1 MKGEIL
7 LQSDVPK
14 DVPPGQAGPTPAQ
27 LTRAKSPNL
36 TESDAKAAGHKWGEQ
51 MQPADIRTCKPSPRE
66 DVCTHGGTAS
76 GIRGWVPGIRACNEY

>member
-7 LQSDVPK
+7 PAVRRSQGCATRSGRSDSC
-14 DVPPGQAGPTPAQ
+14 PAHQ
-27 LTRAKSPNL
+27 GKSPNL

-66 DVCTHGGTAS
+66 DVCTHGGAAS
-76 GIRGWVPGIRACNEY
+76 EIRGRVPGIRACNGY